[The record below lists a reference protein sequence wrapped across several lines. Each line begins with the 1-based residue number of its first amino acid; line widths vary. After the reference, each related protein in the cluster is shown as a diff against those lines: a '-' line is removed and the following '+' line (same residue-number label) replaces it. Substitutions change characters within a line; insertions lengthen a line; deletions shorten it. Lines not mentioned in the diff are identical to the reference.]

1 MTIGYNSQQAAL
13 LAGMNPVGY
22 QQAVSAPGYMPGY
35 APYTPSYTV
44 PIQPAPLP
52 PPAMKVDNYESTR
65 DKSAGDFVAGFFTGA
80 GKAIYDMGHGLFFL
94 GKTAGHVIKHPI
106 KSAQWVGGAVIHAV
120 SNPIQ
125 TAEAIVTL
133 PFKVANGIVKPYS
146 TAIQQGRYGEALG
159 RLTVDVTV
167 IAASFGNKKPPGG
180 GGATPAAP
188 TPTPPA
194 PTPVTQTSPVTN
206 VVDDA
211 VKVVPG
217 GGVTNN
223 VTSQVGD
230 VLIDKLVNV
239 ENIPAGATV
248 NINIGNVEIG
258 KTVMNGTINAS
269 SGGGGVMKT
278 VGKVLDGADDVA
290 KVVTPQT
297 TYEVAQAVDNVAPA
311 VTQTIDAVSVAAE
324 QSRTVGQIIGGG
336 IDAIIQGPGKV
347 FNAIGDG
354 FNKIGNSLKSI
365 GNVVLNP
372 IDAIKGI
379 DPVKTAEW
387 IGNGLRTG
395 ADLTAKGLVFA
406 AQNPKQALIVAGA
419 VGRGGK
425 AAEDILMEFDLVR

>member
-1 MTIGYNSQQAAL
+1 MTIGYNSYQAAM

-22 QQAVSAPGYMPGY
+22 QQATAAPAHMP
-35 APYTPSYTV
+35 APYAPSYTV

-52 PPAMKVDNYESTR
+52 VPAMKVDNYESTR
-65 DKSAGDFVAGFFTGA
+65 DKNAGDFVAGFFTGA

-94 GKTAGHVIKHPI
+94 GKTASRVITHPI
-106 KSAQWVGGAVIHAV
+106 QSAKWLGGVALHAV
-120 SNPIQ
+120 SHPIQ

-133 PFKVANGIVKPYS
+133 PFKVANGIVKPYA

-167 IAASFGNKKPPGG
+167 IAASLGNKKPPGG
-180 GGATPAAP
+180 GGGTTPP
-188 TPTPPA
+188 PSTPTTPTPAPA
-194 PTPVTQTSPVTN
+194 TTASPVTG

-211 VKVVPG
+211 AKVVPG
-217 GGVTNN
+217 GSVTNN

-239 ENIPAGATV
+239 GDVAPGATV

-258 KTVMNGTINAS
+258 KTVMSGTINAS
-269 SGGGGVMKT
+269 SGGGGAMRT
-278 VGKVLDGADDVA
+278 VGKVLENADEVA
-290 KVVTPQT
+290 QVVTPQT
-297 TYEVAQAVDNVAPA
+297 TYEVAQAVETVAPA
-311 VTQTIDAVSVAAE
+311 LTQTAEGVSLAAQ

-336 IDAIIQGPGKV
+336 IDTIIQAPGKV
-347 FNAIGDG
+347 FNAIGNG
-354 FNKIGNSLKSI
+354 FNKIGNGLKSI

-395 ADLTAKGLVFA
+395 ADLTARGLVFA

>member
-1 MTIGYNSQQAAL
+1 MTIGYNNNQAAL

-22 QQAVSAPGYMPGY
+22 QQAVAAPGY
-35 APYTPSYTV
+35 APYTPSYTL
-44 PIQPAPLP
+44 PIQPAPMQP
-52 PPAMKVDNYESTR
+52 PGMKVDNYESTR
-65 DKSAGDFVAGFFTGA
+65 DKNAGDFVAGFFTGA

-94 GKTAGHVIKHPI
+94 GKTAGNIVTHPI
-106 KSAQWVGGAVIHAV
+106 KSAQWVGGAAIHAV
-120 SNPIQ
+120 SHPIQ
-125 TAEAIVTL
+125 TGEAIVTL

-146 TAIQQGRYGEALG
+146 QAIQQGRYGEALG

-167 IAASFGNKKPPGG
+167 IAASFGNKPAGG
-180 GGATPAAP
+180 GPAPAPGP
-188 TPTPPA
+188 TPPPPPPPA
-194 PTPVTQTSPVTN
+194 PTPVADVVS

-211 VKVVPG
+211 AKVVPG

-230 VLIDKLVNV
+230 VLLEKLVNV
-239 ENIPAGATV
+239 ENVAPGATV

-258 KTVMNGTINAS
+258 KTVMSGTINAT
-269 SGGGGVMKT
+269 SGGGGAMKT
-278 VGKVLDGADDVA
+278 VGKMVENADEVA
-290 KVVTPQT
+290 KVVSPQT
-297 TYEVAQAVDNVAPA
+297 AYEVAQAVETVTPA
-311 VTQTIDAVSVAAE
+311 AEVVTVAAE

-336 IDAIIQGPGKV
+336 IDTIIQGPGKV

-354 FNKIGNSLKSI
+354 FNAVGNGIKNI
-365 GNVVLNP
+365 GNVVLHPLDALKGMNP
-372 IDAIKGI
+372 
-379 DPVKTAEW
+379 VNTAEW

-406 AQNPKQALIVAGA
+406 AQNPKQALIIAGA